1 MAASGVEKS
10 TKPKPRLRPVSFSVT
25 TRAPTRPSNSANS
38 LWSHS
43 SSTFQLSCPIQ
54 RVEPSA
60 GSSSVLAFFVTFSS
74 ASSSFR
80 FLGGSDSSES
90 ESELSESELSESE
103 LSESD

>member
-1 MAASGVEKS
+1 MN
-10 TKPKPRLRPVSFSVT
+10 PKPRLRPVSLSVT

-60 GSSSVLAFFVTFSS
+60 GASVVLAFFAAEFS

-80 FLGGSDSSES
+80 FLGGSSALDSSVSSESES
-90 ESELSESELSESE
+90 ESELSESELS
-103 LSESD
+103 D